1 MATAYET
8 FQVLVESIMVSSK
21 GWVDAVA
28 IVSQDG
34 SPVTYSANVDFN
46 PEYIAAATAAI
57 GGAAS
62 AVVEL
67 LNSKGYEKI
76 DVQLKDKRYLLIRM
90 YRDNYVIC
98 VTKPNPNLGFINLI
112 LEAFL
117 SSKP

>member
-34 SPVTYSANVDFN
+34 SPVTFSANIDFN

-57 GGAAS
+57 GGAAA

-67 LNSKGYEKI
+67 LNSKSYEKI
-76 DVQLKDKRYLLIRM
+76 DVQLKDKRYLLIRL
-90 YRDNYVIC
+90 YRDHYVIC

-117 SSKP
+117 SGKP

>member
-21 GWVDAVA
+21 GWVDVVT

-34 SPVTYSANVDFN
+34 APITFSANIDFN

-57 GGAAS
+57 GGATS

-67 LNSKGYEKI
+67 LNSKGFDKV

-90 YRDNYVIC
+90 YKDHYVIC

-117 SSKP
+117 SGKP

>member
-21 GWVDAVA
+21 GWVDAAA

-34 SPVTYSANVDFN
+34 SPVTYNANVDFN
-46 PEYIAAATAAI
+46 PDYIAAATAAI

-67 LNSKGYEKI
+67 LNSKGYDKI
-76 DVQLKDKRYLLIRM
+76 DVQLKDKRYLLIRI
-90 YRDNYVIC
+90 YRDHYVIC
-98 VTKPNPNLGFINLI
+98 ITKPNPNLGFINLI

-117 SSKP
+117 TGKP

>member
-1 MATAYET
+1 
-8 FQVLVESIMVSSK
+8 MVSSK
-21 GWVDAVA
+21 GWVDVVT

-34 SPVTYSANVDFN
+34 APVTFSANIDFN

-57 GGAAS
+57 GGATS

-67 LNSKGYEKI
+67 LNSKGFDKV
-76 DVQLKDKRYLLIRM
+76 DVQLKDKRYLLIRI
-90 YRDNYVIC
+90 YKDHYVIC

-117 SSKP
+117 SGKP

>member
-34 SPVTYSANVDFN
+34 SPVTFSANIDFN

-67 LNSKGYEKI
+67 LNSKSYEKI
-76 DVQLKDKRYLLIRM
+76 DVQLKDKRYLLIRL
-90 YRDNYVIC
+90 YKDHYVIC

-117 SSKP
+117 SGRP